1 LAVLVADGS
10 VRRSCFTPVA
20 RRRSLTTSV
29 PSAATNV
36 SASHDH
42 DAQTVGRPPGPGDFR
57 LLIDIGGRLGEIAA

>member
-42 DAQTVGRPPGPGDFR
+42 DAQTVGRPPDQAIFR